1 MKNKKPTHTT
11 KVGMFTYHWYIDKKH
26 SFIDE
31 KFSEN
36 SYLVIKMNDTFSIRI
51 GSNHEAFGLLL
62 IADQEKM
69 YKMMEIYPA
78 MVYSTTHLL
87 ATDTAFV
94 PDLTNLIACTVQRRI
109 EEAESSASEISDT
122 EEQAAQAFMED
133 VVDYSEASEEE
144 RKKMSGEFK
153 EAVKSELNNLDTWEK
168 QETT

>member
-1 MKNKKPTHTT
+1 MKIKKPTHTT
-11 KVGMFTYHWYIDKKH
+11 KAGMFTYQW
-26 SFIDE
+26 FIDE
-31 KFSEN
+31 KYSEN
-36 SYLVIKMNDTFSIRI
+36 SYLVIKMNDSFSIQI

-69 YKMMEIYPA
+69 YKMMEVYAA
-78 MVYSTTHLL
+78 MVYCTTSLM
-87 ATDTAFV
+87 AVDTAFV
-94 PDLTNLIACTVQRRI
+94 PALTNLISCTVKRRI

-133 VVDYSEASEEE
+133 VVDYSEASEGG
-144 RKKMSGEFK
+144 RKKMSGGFK